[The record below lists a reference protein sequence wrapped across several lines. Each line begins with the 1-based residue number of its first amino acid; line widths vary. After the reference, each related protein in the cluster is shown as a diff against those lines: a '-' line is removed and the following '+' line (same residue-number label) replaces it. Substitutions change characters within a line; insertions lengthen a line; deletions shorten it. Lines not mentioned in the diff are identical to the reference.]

1 MEELHFHVDEQH
13 YRYPSRRS
21 VVYGSRG
28 MVCTASQLAAQA
40 GLDML
45 KKGGNAVDAALAT
58 AICLTVVEPVSNGI
72 GSDAFAIVWMK
83 DHMYGLNAS
92 GWAPAGISAEAV
104 RARGHAAM
112 PKRGW
117 IPVTVSGAPG
127 AWAALSRRF
136 GRLPFGELFEP
147 AIAYAREGYPVSSFV
162 ACEWRKEYNE
172 LANLRDDPALA
183 GWFSTFLID
192 GRPPR
197 AGEIMKLPD
206 HVRALEALRDS
217 GCEAFYRGEIAEAID
232 AFARGTGGY
241 VRKEDYAAWAPE
253 WVEPVSVNYRGYDV
267 WELPPNGH
275 GIVPLMALNILS
287 GFDFAARDTAE
298 TLHRQMEAMKMAFA
312 DGDRYITDPRYMKA
326 AVADLLSP
334 RYGAL
339 RRGEITDRALPPRAG
354 DPACGGTVYLCTA
367 DGEGNMVSYIQSNYC
382 HFGSGVVIPGWGIA
396 LQNRGYNFSLDADHV
411 NCLAPRKRTYHTIIP
426 GFLTRGGRAVGP
438 FGVMGGFM
446 QPQGHLQVVTN
457 AIDFHMNPQEALDA
471 PRWQWTGGL
480 HFDMEPGIP
489 LQVVEQLQA
498 MGHDI
503 RVLEDMSQFGRGE
516 IIWRNEE
523 GVLVGATEPRADGAA
538 AAW

>member
-83 DHMYGLNAS
+83 DRMYGLNGS

-104 RARGHAAM
+104 RAQGHAAM

-172 LANLRDDPALA
+172 LVALRDDPALA

-217 GCEAFYRGEIAEAID
+217 ECEAFYRGEMAEAID
-232 AFARGTGGY
+232 AFARETGGY
-241 VRKEDYAAWAPE
+241 VRKEDYAAWVPE

-312 DGDRYITDPRYMKA
+312 DGDRYITDPRCMKA
-326 AVADLLSP
+326 AVANLLSP

-339 RRGEITDRALPPRAG
+339 RRGEITDHALPPRAG

-382 HFGSGVVIPGWGIA
+382 HFGSGVVIPGWGVA

-426 GFLTRGGRAVGP
+426 GFLTRSGRAVGP

>member
-172 LANLRDDPALA
+172 LANLRDDPALS

-217 GCEAFYRGEIAEAID
+217 ECEAFYRGEIAEAID

-312 DGDRYITDPRYMKA
+312 DGDRYITDPWYMKA

-457 AIDFHMNPQEALDA
+457 AIDFHMNPQEVLDA

>member
-83 DHMYGLNAS
+83 DCMYGLNGS

-127 AWAALSRRF
+127 TWAALSRRF

-172 LANLRDDPALA
+172 LVTLRDDPALS

-217 GCEAFYRGEIAEAID
+217 ECEAFYRGEMAEAID
-232 AFARGTGGY
+232 AFARETGGY

-339 RRGEITDRALPPRAG
+339 RRGEITDHALFPRAG

-382 HFGSGVVIPGWGIA
+382 HFGSGVVIPGWGVA

>member
-172 LANLRDDPALA
+172 LANLRDDPALS

-217 GCEAFYRGEIAEAID
+217 ECEAFYRGEIAGAID

-298 TLHRQMEAMKMAFA
+298 NLHRQMEAMKMAFA